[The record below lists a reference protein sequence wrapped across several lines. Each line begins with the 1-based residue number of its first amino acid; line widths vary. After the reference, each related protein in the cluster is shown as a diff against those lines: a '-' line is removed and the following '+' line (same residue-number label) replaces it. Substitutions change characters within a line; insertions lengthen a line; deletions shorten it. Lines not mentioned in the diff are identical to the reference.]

1 MARHNSNPPQRRRSF
16 RDGASAPIF
25 LSFFAVKMPDP
36 TAGCAEPVFPQ
47 HPGYRRAR
55 RWEGRGL
62 ARWRRLPRFQPP
74 PVNPCMRFSRTRLTD
89 IVHRQ
94 ACVLC
99 QVIVP
104 ESRWTPKRR
113 YQA

>member
-1 MARHNSNPPQRRRSF
+1 M
-16 RDGASAPIF
+16 
-25 LSFFAVKMPDP
+25 
-36 TAGCAEPVFPQ
+36 
-47 HPGYRRAR
+47 
-55 RWEGRGL
+55 EGRGL
-62 ARWRRLPRFQPP
+62 ARWRCLAVGHEATVTGRFPGGSLFFVSLVSALRFQPP

>member
-1 MARHNSNPPQRRRSF
+1 MTPLDYLNLYS
-16 RDGASAPIF
+16 D
-25 LSFFAVKMPDP
+25 
-36 TAGCAEPVFPQ
+36 
-47 HPGYRRAR
+47 RRAFVLVSIR
-55 RWEGRGL
+55 PRLFDLECEWEGRGL

>member
-1 MARHNSNPPQRRRSF
+1 VPDSLPHRATHHQDQPRRIGRPTD
-16 RDGASAPIF
+16 RGSA
-25 LSFFAVKMPDP
+25 
-36 TAGCAEPVFPQ
+36 CN
-47 HPGYRRAR
+47 
-55 RWEGRGL
+55 WEGRGL